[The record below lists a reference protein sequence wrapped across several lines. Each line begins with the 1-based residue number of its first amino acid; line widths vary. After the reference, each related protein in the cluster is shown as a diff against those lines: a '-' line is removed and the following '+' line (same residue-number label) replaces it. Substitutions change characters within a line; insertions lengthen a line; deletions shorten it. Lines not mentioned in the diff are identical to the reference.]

1 MIFQTSKYTIRTSLY
16 LFNVAAAAALI
27 KNPEI
32 LRGLLTTALHECG
45 GIELRLDEK
54 NKEVSSKVIRQF
66 SA

>member
-1 MIFQTSKYTIRTSLY
+1 MY

-32 LRGLLTTALHECG
+32 LRGLLTTALHECE
-45 GIELRLDEK
+45 GIELKLDEK

>member
-32 LRGLLTTALHECG
+32 LRGLTTALHECG